1 MSSIPKDSD
10 FKITLLGTGD
20 APGTP
25 VIGCTCPTCQ
35 EARKGGKSR
44 RLRFSVLV
52 ESKHGTVLVDTSPD
66 MRQQMLA
73 HDISHV
79 DGVIWT
85 HGHYDHY
92 TGFGEFHRVQYKVD
106 VYGVTDTLD
115 YILDYV
121 SFLKPRRHDVRMYE
135 PFELIGLTF
144 TLFRV
149 NHPPIKDPIG
159 VVIRGYDKKV
169 VITGDTERDIPLQSI
184 HIMKNPD
191 LLIAD
196 AIIPSDAGFEV
207 KKHMN
212 SAEALELAETINAKQ
227 LVMTHL
233 SHYFKPHEQ
242 ACKKLPLGYDGMT
255 FYF

>member
-1 MSSIPKDSD
+1 MSSIPKDSN

-25 VIGCTCPTCQ
+25 VIGCKCPTCQ
-35 EARKGGKSR
+35 AARKGGKSQ

-52 ESKHGTVLVDTSPD
+52 ESKYGSVLVDTSPD
-66 MRQQMLA
+66 LRQQMLA
-73 HDISHV
+73 HNISRV

-106 VYGVTDTLD
+106 VYGISDTLD

-121 SFLKPRRHDVRMYE
+121 SFLKPRRHDVEMYGS
-135 PFELIGLTF
+135 FELIGLTF

-149 NHPPIKDPIG
+149 THPPIKNPIG
-159 VVIRGYDKKV
+159 VMIRGYGKKV
-169 VITGDTERDIPLQSI
+169 VITGDTEREIPQQSI
-184 HIMKNPD
+184 ELMDSPD

-212 SAEALELAETINAKQ
+212 SDEARELADTLNATEI
-227 LVMTHL
+227 VMTHL

-242 ACKKLPLGYDGMT
+242 AVEKYPLGYDGME